1 MNFLIL
7 FNHKTPLAHNEE
19 IVQLML
25 CSTKNMFTEQGIVE
39 LFLVKFLVK
48 SQLVAVL
55 CESIAGPHQLI
66 AAKKKTQPAQSNK
79 RLTKKN
85 KRPTDNFRFVLL
97 TLSSHSGNHNIMNSV

>member
-1 MNFLIL
+1 
-7 FNHKTPLAHNEE
+7 
-19 IVQLML
+19 ML
-25 CSTKNMFTEQGIVE
+25 CSTKSMFAEQGIVE

-66 AAKKKTQPAQSNK
+66 AAKKTQPAQSNK
-79 RLTKKN
+79 RLTIKN

-97 TLSSHSGNHNIMNSV
+97 TLSSHSGNYNIMNSV